1 MTSLQKPINSGFTA
15 ASTSKEV
22 IRGIDLSGKYAIV
35 TGGYSGLGL
44 ETAKTLASAGAKVL
58 VPARDVPRALA
69 NIGGT
74 PGIEVEQMDLLD
86 PASIAAFAARFLAT
100 GRPLHLL
107 LNSAGI
113 MASPLSRD
121 ARGYESQFA
130 TNHLG
135 HFQLTRALW
144 PALKRAQ
151 KSRVVSVSSWGHR
164 YSPVVLEDVNF
175 ERRPYD
181 RWLAYGQSK
190 TANILF
196 AVELAARGQADG
208 ISAFSLHPGGILSTG
223 LGKHLDTAELTR
235 MGVIDADGKFV
246 HDPSRQLKTVEE
258 GAATI
263 VWCATSPQLEGLSG
277 AYCEN
282 SDVAPLL
289 EATEGIARTGV
300 PARGGG
306 VYSFAVDPLS
316 ARELWALSERL
327 LG

>member
-1 MTSLQKPINSGFTA
+1 MTNRQAPINSGFNA
-15 ASTSKEV
+15 ASTSKDV
-22 IRGIDLSGKYAIV
+22 IRGIDLTGKYAIV

-44 ETAKTLASAGAKVL
+44 ETAKTLAAAGAKVL

-69 NIGGT
+69 SVAGI

-86 PASIAAFAARFLAT
+86 PASIHAFAERFLAT

-107 LNSAGI
+107 INSAGI
-113 MASPLSRD
+113 MASPLTRD

-144 PALKRAQ
+144 PALKQA
-151 KSRVVSVSSWGHR
+151 KGARVVSVSSWGHR
-164 YSPVVLEDVNF
+164 YSPVVFDDVNF
-175 ERRPYD
+175 ERREYD
-181 RWLAYGQSK
+181 RWQAYGQSK

-196 AVELAARGQADG
+196 AVELAARGQQDG
-208 ISAFSLHPGGILSTG
+208 IAAFSLHPGGILSTG
-223 LGKHLDTAELTR
+223 LGKHLDQEELRR

-263 VWCATSPQLEGLSG
+263 VWCATSPKLEGLSG
-277 AYCEN
+277 VYCEN

-289 EATEGIARTGV
+289 EADAGVARTGI

-306 VYSFAVDPLS
+306 VYSYAVDPAA
-316 ARELWALSERL
+316 ARQLWALSERL
-327 LG
+327 LD